1 MGVVLLRRQRSLAR
15 KAAEHQHAD
24 LGIEDRR
31 QSALQQV
38 GQGFGHG
45 GVRPAGG

>member
-1 MGVVLLRRQRSLAR
+1 MGIVLPRRQRSLTR

-31 QSALQQV
+31 QSALQV